1 MRHTKRVDPKSNAL
15 REQGA
20 LNRRPERV
28 ADQLFR
34 QSDFFDPKD
43 LPQVKYE
50 MLRQVQQGGVAVTRA
65 AEAFGFSRPS
75 FYDAQAA
82 FAAAGLPGLLPKKRG
97 PRTAHKLNA
106 EVMRFIHEVRG
117 KDPSATASALVPLV
131 RERFGIEVHQRSVER
146 ALVRQEKK
154 RL

>member
-1 MRHTKRVDPKSNAL
+1 MGHTKRVDPKSNAL

-20 LNRRPERV
+20 LNRRAERV
-28 ADQLFR
+28 ADQLFQ

-50 MLRQVQQGGVAVTRA
+50 MLRQVQQGSVAVTRA
-65 AEAFGFSRPS
+65 AAAFGFSRPS
-75 FYDAQAA
+75 FYEAQAA

-97 PRTAHKLNA
+97 PRAAHKLNA
-106 EVMRFIHEVRG
+106 EVMRFIREVRG